1 MIILKKL
8 LQLLTRYNNHHK
20 FKFNLVFFLMILMI
34 VEKSTFFIKIINV
47 IFSIN
52 LNT

>member
-20 FKFNLVFFLMILMI
+20 FKFNLIFFLMILMI
-34 VEKSTFFIKIINV
+34 VENSNF
-47 IFSIN
+47 
-52 LNT
+52 L